1 MHGELVNLFKTG
13 AIASI
18 VLPRRDYPED
28 ETPEDAARRR
38 LADNQDEP
46 LISPNDSGNGDPLR
60 IRLRHA
66 PPPVAPKPSKIE
78 SQPPNNRLKA
88 EAPAANA
95 AAAAVSEHNYS
106 SVRKLTAPA
115 AP

>member
-1 MHGELVNLFKTG
+1 MHGELVNLFRTG

-38 LADNQDEP
+38 LADNQSEP
-46 LISPNDSGNGDPLR
+46 PMSPSDSGSGDPLR
-60 IRLRHA
+60 IRLRPA
-66 PPPVAPKPSKIE
+66 PPPIAPKPSTIAN
-78 SQPPNNRLKA
+78 PPPSNNRPKT
-88 EAPAANA
+88 EASA
-95 AAAAVSEHNYS
+95 AATVSNHYYS
-106 SVRKLTAPA
+106 SARKLTVPA